1 MTVQD
6 TPVVAEPPGPSVA
19 IARVRAVL
27 GNQLTIL
34 LLVLIVLI
42 VFFSVKNSVFY
53 GTPEISNLTID
64 YSGLV
69 LLAIAE
75 TYVIISGGIDL
86 SVGSTV
92 AVSGVVGAA
101 LMNHFQT
108 HMGLAPDLLLGTL
121 ICLVVGIVVG
131 AVNAFL
137 ITIVNLVP
145 FVATLVTLSAG
156 VGVALVLS
164 GGGDVGNN
172 QSAIVWSSTGW
183 WIFTWEDIMVLIL
196 AVVLCVVLHLTQYGR
211 YNFAIGSNPF
221 AARAAGI
228 NVNRHIAS
236 VYILAGALAGLTGMF
251 FYIRIGAGASTTGA
265 TTNLQAIAC
274 VVIGGVALTG
284 GSGNAVGTLLGCAIL
299 TVVGDG
305 LIFINVAPTWNQ
317 VVVGAIIAVAAGL
330 QALRTTAFRSRR

>member
-1 MTVQD
+1 VD
-6 TPVVAEPPGPSVA
+6 ENVRPPV
-19 IARVRAVL
+19 ARGALRAFA

-34 LLVLIVLI
+34 LIVLVALV
-42 VFFSVKNSVFY
+42 VFFSVKNPIFY
-53 GTPEISNLTID
+53 GVPEISNLIID
-64 YSGLV
+64 FSGLV

-92 AVSGVVGAA
+92 AISGVVGAA
-101 LMNHFQT
+101 LMNHFQS
-108 HMGLAPDLLLGTL
+108 HMGLGYDLLLGTL
-121 ICLVVGIVVG
+121 ICLAVGTLVG
-131 AVNAFL
+131 VVNALL

-164 GGGDVGNN
+164 GGGDVGDN
-172 QSAIVWSSTGW
+172 QAAIVWSSTGW
-183 WIFTWEDIMVLIL
+183 KIFTWEDLIVLAL
-196 AVVLCVVLHLTQYGR
+196 ALLLCVVLHTTRYGR

-228 NVNRHIAS
+228 NVARHVAS

-284 GSGNAVGTLLGCAIL
+284 GSGNILGTLLGCAIL

-305 LIFINVAPTWNQ
+305 LVFINVAPTWNQ

-330 QALRTTAFRSRR
+330 QAIRFNIWKSYK